1 MTMTYSQAMEALRN
15 ADASGNTE
23 DAGKL
28 AIIADRLR
36 PTTPT
41 APVYTGDI
49 PTEVNTNVKPT
60 SPKNSITDK
69 IAQTVS
75 GGNYGTMQDMLHRG
89 ENPEDSTLGNVGQ
102 VLESS
107 GIQGLTGIGPV
118 ADMSAMVAGF
128 GKSIPNIPSVAQTF
142 PKVASVASKVA
153 DVASGLPAKAL
164 GFVSRRDPKKYEDVY
179 NIGKEG
185 IPSVVKE
192 FRAGQADEILPE
204 SLMNYNYA
212 RALGLPHKEALK
224 VTHYRQDLENG
235 AWNLWNEFKGQNP
248 LGLPNFKNANLAQK
262 EYVAGNAGQHLGDLV
277 SPSKN
282 AKQLL
287 EGEGIIG
294 GLGALTHAPLL
305 MHALS
310 NPLVA
315 STLALQSPKLAAEL
329 AYRVGQASRAVP
341 YIKKALPYAKEA
353 IKSLPVNQALGAIGS
368 TNEGLKK
375 AKGGMIPMSLRDV
388 HYHRLNRQ
396 RQG

>member
-1 MTMTYSQAMEALRN
+1 MSMTYEQVMEALRN
-15 ADASGNTE
+15 ADESGHTE

-36 PTTPT
+36 PTANN
-41 APVYTGDI
+41 APSADYI
-49 PTEVNTNVKPT
+49 PTDVVAGKP
-60 SPKNSITDK
+60 SKVDHDILDK
-69 IAQTVS
+69 IASGLS
-75 GGNYGTMQDMLHRG
+75 GGKYGTMQDMLHGG
-89 ENPEDSTLGNVGQ
+89 EKPEDSTLGNVGQ
-102 VLESS
+102 VLEAS
-107 GIQGLTGIGPV
+107 GIQGLTGIGPI
-118 ADMSAMVAGF
+118 AETPAIATDI
-128 GKSIPNIPSVAQTF
+128 GKNIPNIPSVAQTF
-142 PKVASVASKVA
+142 PKVASAVSKVA
-153 DVASGLPAKAL
+153 DVASGLPAKVL
-164 GFVSRRDPKKYEDVY
+164 GVVSRRDPKKYEDVY

-192 FRAGQADEILPE
+192 FRAGQAEEILPE

-212 RALGLPHKEALK
+212 RSLGLPHKEALK
-224 VTHYRQDLENG
+224 VTHMRQDLENG

-262 EYVAGNAGQHLGDLV
+262 EFVAGNAGQHLGDIV

-315 STLALQSPKLAAEL
+315 STIALQSPKLAAEL

-368 TNEGLKK
+368 ANEGLKK

-388 HYHRLNRQ
+388 HYHRLHRQ